1 MQCKAEQFH
10 LIDMASQAEAVQA
23 HLSGLPHEAKLNW
36 LAAHGS
42 LDLVPTRSPGARY
55 VYRFTSHIGFECLF
69 FLDADDFV
77 FIGDHTTWVVPRR
90 TGSVA

>member
-1 MQCKAEQFH
+1 MQRKAEQFH

-23 HLSGLPHEAKLNW
+23 HLSGLPHDAKLQW

-42 LDLVPTRSPGARY
+42 LDFVPTPVPGYRD
-55 VYRFTSHIGFECLF
+55 VYRFTSYIGFECLF

-77 FIGDHTTWVVPRR
+77 FLGDPTTWVVPRR